1 MTAHHG
7 AAHGPTPRTPEPSM
21 TRSRRLSAV
30 TRPFAPGA
38 LALLLLLGLA
48 AGPLHAQDDDRAW
61 SLKTEAGAS
70 LFFGASSQSAV
81 LFRSDY
87 SYGAGRW
94 EGSLKA
100 GFDYGETE
108 DASGTTFVSSRS
120 WTTEAEVDY
129 QAGRWQ
135 PFVFVNADGS
145 LQRAIDLRVSS
156 GAGVGYDLIEET
168 ETASLDASLAALV
181 ERTDPR
187 VSPGEPDDVTTLG
200 RWSARLRGSKKLAE
214 ERIGLE
220 FTSFF
225 KPSFDAFSDDY
236 LFTFEGKAAFQ
247 LTRDVSLG
255 VSFIDVYDSLAE
267 SRGARSNNDGRV
279 FFSIITTID

>member
-1 MTAHHG
+1 MTHHLRGRFGRYSYLTVLVG
-7 AAHGPTPRTPEPSM
+7 AA
-21 TRSRRLSAV
+21 
-30 TRPFAPGA
+30 
-38 LALLLLLGLA
+38 LA
-48 AGPLHAQDDDRAW
+48 ASPLAAQDDERAW

-70 LFFGASSQSAV
+70 VFFGASSQSAV

-87 SYGAGRW
+87 AYGAGAW
-94 EGSLKA
+94 ETSFKA

-108 DASGTTFVSSRS
+108 DGSGTTFVASRS

-145 LQRAIDLRVSS
+145 LQRAIDLRISS
-156 GAGVGYDLIEET
+156 GVGVGYDLVEESQ
-168 ETASLDASLAALV
+168 TASLDASVAALV

-187 VSPGEPDDVTTLG
+187 VEPGEPDEVNTLG
-200 RWSARLRGSKKLAE
+200 RWSARLRGMKKLAE
-214 ERIGLE
+214 ERIELGFE
-220 FTSFF
+220 SFF
-225 KPSFDAFSDDY
+225 KPSFEAFSDDY

-247 LTRDVSLG
+247 LTEDVSLG

-267 SRGARSNNDGRV
+267 SRGARSNNDGRI

>member
-1 MTAHHG
+1 MTHHFPG
-7 AAHGPTPRTPEPSM
+7 LSGLPRF
-21 TRSRRLSAV
+21 LAV
-30 TRPFAPGA
+30 LLV
-38 LALLLLLGLA
+38 LAVA
-48 AGPLHAQDDDRAW
+48 SSPLHAQDDERAW

-87 SYGAGRW
+87 SSGGEVW
-94 EGSLKA
+94 ETSFKS

-108 DASGTTFVSSRS
+108 NAEGTAFVSSRS
-120 WTTEAEVDY
+120 WTVEAEVDY

-135 PFVFVNADGS
+135 PFVFANADGS
-145 LQRAIDLRVSS
+145 LQRAIDLRISS
-156 GAGVGYDLIEET
+156 GAGIGYDLIEET
-168 ETASLDASLAALV
+168 ETASLDVSVAALV

-187 VSPGEPDDVTTLG
+187 VAAGEPDEADTLG
-200 RWSARLRGSKKLAE
+200 RLSARLRGARKLSE
-214 ERIGLE
+214 DRIELGFE
-220 FTSFF
+220 SFF
-225 KPSFDAFSDDY
+225 KPAFEAFSDDY
-236 LFTFEGKAAFQ
+236 LFSFEGKATVQ
-247 LTRDVSLG
+247 LTEDVSFG

>member
-1 MTAHHG
+1 MKHFVPALG
-7 AAHGPTPRTPEPSM
+7 AAA
-21 TRSRRLSAV
+21 L
-30 TRPFAPGA
+30 FGA
-38 LALLLLLGLA
+38 LLFA
-48 AGPLHAQDDDRAW
+48 APSALHAQDDGRAW

-81 LFRSDY
+81 LFRTDY
-87 SYGAGRW
+87 SSGGEVW
-94 EGSLKA
+94 ETSFKA

-108 DASGTTFVSSRS
+108 DAAGTTFVSSRS

-145 LQRAIDLRVSS
+145 LQRAIDLRISS

-168 ETASLDASLAALV
+168 ETASLDVSVAALV

-187 VSPGEPDDVTTLG
+187 VAPGEPDEVNTLG
-200 RWSARLRGSKKLAE
+200 RWSARLRGAKKLAE
-214 ERIGLE
+214 DRIDLGFE
-220 FTSFF
+220 SFF
-225 KPSFDAFSDDY
+225 KPAFDAFSDDY

-247 LTRDVSLG
+247 LTEDVSLG